1 MHLPNIHLLFGFSLG
16 FEALPSQGSGK
27 NSQFLFFRVN
37 DTFWILVLYF
47 RLDRLRTLWLRYRCW
62 TVLFI
67 SRVNR
72 QILIITMLLH
82 YALHYFFFQVFW
94 IGKIVEHYQNT
105 FKTRL
110 MFRIFLY
117 ATLVWIF
124 LKIDWFFRKMISLRG
139 RRLCM
144 KRIISI
150 INVSKIDTVW
160 HKMNSKLLLA
170 IL

>member
-82 YALHYFFFQVFW
+82 YALHYFFFRSSESVKLW
-94 IGKIVEHYQNT
+94 NII
-105 FKTRL
+105 KTH
-110 MFRIFLY
+110 
-117 ATLVWIF
+117 
-124 LKIDWFFRKMISLRG
+124 LKQDLCSGFSCMQ
-139 RRLCM
+139 RLCGYFW
-144 KRIISI
+144 RL
-150 INVSKIDTVW
+150 IDFLGRWYLWEAEDCVW
-160 HKMNSKLLLA
+160 TELFPL
-170 IL
+170 